1 MFCFQCQETAKNTG
15 CVSVGV
21 CGKSEDLSSL
31 FDDLIFDI
39 IELAAANN
47 YLRQKN
53 AGDLAASRLITDGLF
68 STITNANFDQ
78 DAVCEKLYAVRK
90 KLSELSEMANKADSD
105 DFPSFNCSANVTRER
120 VCILWEKDEDIR
132 SLKQLIIYG
141 VKGAA
146 AYCEHARALGF
157 EQESIYA
164 QIEDA
169 LCKTREEVSVEEL
182 LGTVLQVGQTG
193 VKAMALLDKANTSSF
208 GYPEM
213 TFVELS
219 AGERPGILISGHDLS
234 DLKELLEQ
242 SEGKGIDIY
251 THSEMLPAHY
261 YPYFKK
267 FRHFKGNYGNAWW
280 KQQEEF
286 AKFNGPI
293 LFTSNCIV
301 PPKAESS
308 YRKRIFTT
316 GSCGLE
322 GATHIT
328 KDPVSGKKDFSQ
340 IIAAAQKCN
349 PPEQLEKGK
358 LVGGFA
364 HHQMSILTDRIVNAV
379 KKGVIKRFVVMAG
392 CDGRHTSRQYY
403 SDFAQEIDKSCL
415 ILTAGCAKYRYNKLA
430 LTPNGEFPRVLDAG
444 QCNDCYSLI
453 VIADELRKALGLKT
467 INDLPITFNI
477 AWYEQ
482 KAVVVLLA
490 LLSLGVKNIH
500 LGPTLPAFLSKNVLS
515 VLKDKFNIGT
525 ITTAKQDAINFMR

>member
-105 DFPSFNCSANVTRER
+105 DCPSFNCSANVTRER

-219 AGERPGILISGHDLS
+219 AGERPGILI
-234 DLKELLEQ
+234 
-242 SEGKGIDIY
+242 
-251 THSEMLPAHY
+251 
-261 YPYFKK
+261 
-267 FRHFKGNYGNAWW
+267 
-280 KQQEEF
+280 
-286 AKFNGPI
+286 
-293 LFTSNCIV
+293 
-301 PPKAESS
+301 
-308 YRKRIFTT
+308 
-316 GSCGLE
+316 
-322 GATHIT
+322 
-328 KDPVSGKKDFSQ
+328 
-340 IIAAAQKCN
+340 
-349 PPEQLEKGK
+349 
-358 LVGGFA
+358 
-364 HHQMSILTDRIVNAV
+364 
-379 KKGVIKRFVVMAG
+379 
-392 CDGRHTSRQYY
+392 
-403 SDFAQEIDKSCL
+403 
-415 ILTAGCAKYRYNKLA
+415 
-430 LTPNGEFPRVLDAG
+430 
-444 QCNDCYSLI
+444 
-453 VIADELRKALGLKT
+453 
-467 INDLPITFNI
+467 
-477 AWYEQ
+477 
-482 KAVVVLLA
+482 
-490 LLSLGVKNIH
+490 
-500 LGPTLPAFLSKNVLS
+500 
-515 VLKDKFNIGT
+515 
-525 ITTAKQDAINFMR
+525 